1 MRQEERPDAKGLGGR
16 AGEKVKDSRERVA
29 RMLQQEPE
37 TISDIFED
45 PFEAVT
51 EPIYV
56 LG

>member
-29 RMLQQEPE
+29 RLLQQEPE